1 MISRTLP
8 IILIIVAGGLYFTYI
23 SPTYTNKII
32 PLKAEIAQSNEALAA
47 AEDFKQKEAQIAT
60 ERAAIPQ
67 EGLTR
72 LLAYLPDGVDNVQQV
87 LDLNALATRSGIS
100 LSNFNIKDNSAA
112 NASQAAASGNGNQQ
126 IMTNSGKVT
135 DSLDLSYTAT
145 GTYASLRTF
154 LFGLEH
160 SLRPLDITQINVTDS
175 KTGVY
180 TYDITLRIYWLH

>member
-112 NASQAAASGNGNQQ
+112 NA
-126 IMTNSGKVT
+126 
-135 DSLDLSYTAT
+135 
-145 GTYASLRTF
+145 
-154 LFGLEH
+154 
-160 SLRPLDITQINVTDS
+160 
-175 KTGVY
+175 
-180 TYDITLRIYWLH
+180 